1 MDLISRK
8 VLLDSLEKEQQIY
21 EDNCSSPSF
30 WTALSV
36 VRHMPTVEAKP
47 VVHGEWIKEPGD
59 WKSSTTGEPLT
70 VHQCSNCRSYFIH
83 APYNFCPNCGADMR
97 KKVAE

>member
-1 MDLISRK
+1 MSDLISRK

-36 VRHMPTVEAKP
+36 VRHMPPVEAKE
-47 VVHGEWIKEPGD
+47 VVHGEWVSDLDENGKLNSVWRKCSVCGCLNH
-59 WKSSTTGEPLT
+59 STKP
-70 VHQCSNCRSYFIH
+70 
-83 APYNFCPNCGADMR
+83 NFCPNCGADVR
-97 KKVAE
+97 TSAE